1 MNKLRK
7 LISSKGAAVA
17 TWTLLWIAAI
27 DLGVNLA
34 FAPDA
39 SLSQPSAL
47 SRYFEYGRSVE
58 GKLARMVAADPKR
71 GGQMVSA
78 GWANPEI
85 LATLP
90 SHPEPGHDLLM
101 AVYGQSFAL
110 IAAKGAA
117 QLDSHITIRGVG
129 GPGAPPSHSYASYK
143 ADVPFRKADVVVLG
157 VLSASVVSMRSLSGL
172 IWMFESPAPYTFPYY
187 RVVDGN
193 LVEELPVLRT
203 EAQFRDAFVRKS
215 SDWSAFKAQLQRID
229 YGYDHATF
237 DATIA
242 DESAVVRLLRRG
254 WVAHRQAYE
263 DGVYTAGRGFNPQA
277 ESIVALRAMLVDL
290 ERRTRERK
298 ERLVVL
304 LLHNRGHADHLH
316 GVLAGTLER
325 AGIEYISTHTLFSAN
340 DPSNFLPDGHYAQ
353 DASTRLSK
361 ALLAKVR
368 SEPPSRSLPLR

>member
-1 MNKLRK
+1 MKKLRT
-7 LISSKGAAVA
+7 LVTGNGAAVA
-17 TWTLLWIAAI
+17 IWALLWIVAI
-27 DLGVNLA
+27 DLSINLA
-34 FAPDA
+34 FRNEARSSQQT
-39 SLSQPSAL
+39 SLG
-47 SRYFEYGRSVE
+47 RYFDYGRSVE
-58 GKLARMVAADPKR
+58 GKLARMVAADPKD

-78 GWANPEI
+78 GWASPEI

-90 SHPEPGHDLLM
+90 SHPEPGHDMLM

-110 IAAKGAA
+110 ITAKGAA
-117 QLDSHITIRGVG
+117 QIDSRMTIRGVG

-143 ADVPFRKADVVVLG
+143 ADAPLRKADVVVLG
-157 VLSASVVSMRSLSGL
+157 VLSASVVNMRSLSGL
-172 IWMFESPAPYTFPYY
+172 IWMFASPAPYTFPYY
-187 RVVDGN
+187 RVVDGK
-193 LVEELPVLRT
+193 LDEELPALRT

-215 SDWSAFKAQLQRID
+215 SDWSAFKAQMQRID
-229 YGYDHATF
+229 YGYDRATF
-237 DATIA
+237 DATVA

-254 WVAHRQAYE
+254 WVSHRQAYE
-263 DGVYTAGRGFNPQA
+263 DGVYAASEGFNPRA
-277 ESIVALRAMLVDL
+277 ESLVALKAMLVDL

-304 LLHNRGHADHLH
+304 LLHTRGHADHLY
-316 GVLAGTLER
+316 GVLEGTLKQ

-368 SEPPSRSLPLR
+368 SEPPLRGVPLR